1 MTSAEGLGAA
11 RCPGAI
17 ARKYYEIMR
26 VSLQN
31 SMTYLYDV
39 FFRALFLV
47 VVIFIFVQLWRT
59 TYGATESTVVAGLT
73 LRRMIWYLV
82 LTESIILSRPRKVLE
97 ISDDVKSGAIAYA
110 LGKPYSY
117 VLFHYFR
124 FLGETAA
131 RFPVN
136 LLVGGMIATVMV
148 GPIYTSLISLPAVV
162 IAVLLAITIDFF
174 LSMAIG
180 LLAFWVEDTT
190 AFFWIYEKMLFT
202 IGGMLVPLEIFPP
215 LLQKISRALPF
226 NLIVYGPARLLVDFS
241 LEGFGRLVASQ
252 MMWGVVL
259 FAAAHIVFSLGAK
272 RVSIHGG

>member
-1 MTSAEGLGAA
+1 MTRDSRASATRPLAS
-11 RCPGAI
+11 I
-17 ARKYYEIMR
+17 MRKYYEIMR
-26 VSLQN
+26 VSLQ
-31 SMTYLYDV
+31 SSLVYLYDV
-39 FFRALFLV
+39 VFRALFLV

-59 TYGATESTVVAGLT
+59 TYGTTGSTMVAGLT

-82 LTESIILSRPRKVLE
+82 LTESIILSRPRKILE

-117 VLFHYFR
+117 ILFHYFR
-124 FLGETAA
+124 FLGETAV

-136 LLVGGMIATVMV
+136 LAVGGLIASAMV
-148 GPIYTSLISLPAVV
+148 GPMDASLVSLPAVAL
-162 IAVLLAITIDFF
+162 AVLAAITIDFF

-215 LLQKISRALPF
+215 LLQRISRALPF
-226 NLIVYGPARLLVDFS
+226 NLVVYGPARLLVDFS
-241 LEGFGRLVASQ
+241 LDGFVGLMVRQVA
-252 MMWGVVL
+252 WGVMLLAV
-259 FAAAHIVFSLGAK
+259 AHIVFWFGAK